1 MASKEG
7 EYERFPFTFDI
18 HCFERTLENEL
29 FSVNKVFSE
38 EEIIDVIFSSYS
50 YALVDKALA
59 KEKQF
64 FVDTLGNGINPAKM
78 VSEKVPGAKII
89 LMKRN
94 LESLLYANAGRIMSY
109 QDEVKVNA
117 VFKRILYNQKE
128 FQDKMTLF
136 HKEAADLQVSNK
148 NVMLVDFNSL
158 ILNTD
163 NTMNELAKFIGIQYE
178 PILAQ
183 PSINGEV
190 IENSKMI
197 GTINDDPYESL
208 SNTEM
213 NVLKYILFGY
223 NRKYSIQKN
232 ISILL
237 NTLKWRYINSIRRL
251 MGGLLTAI
259 IPSRILMRYKKIST
273 RK

>member
-1 MASKEG
+1 
-7 EYERFPFTFDI
+7 
-18 HCFERTLENEL
+18 
-29 FSVNKVFSE
+29 
-38 EEIIDVIFSSYS
+38 
-50 YALVDKALA
+50 
-59 KEKQF
+59 
-64 FVDTLGNGINPAKM
+64 
-78 VSEKVPGAKII
+78 
-89 LMKRN
+89 
-94 LESLLYANAGRIMSY
+94 
-109 QDEVKVNA
+109 
-117 VFKRILYNQKE
+117 
-128 FQDKMTLF
+128 MTLF

-148 NVMLVDFNSL
+148 NVMLVDFNNL

-163 NTMNELAKFIGIQYE
+163 NTMKELAKFIGIQYE

-232 ISILL
+232 ISIFL

-251 MGGLLTAI
+251 MGGSLTAI
-259 IPSRILMRYKKIST
+259 IPSRIFMRFKKISA